1 MDFNTERIKTLLTEI
16 EQYRRR
22 TVADY
27 SESQKVNYIES
38 KNECSL
44 LQNPNNHIIYAR
56 RGCGKTTLLLN
67 AKSMSQN
74 NYSIL
79 IECQKDEYN
88 DMSQYDVLLNVLLES
103 FEKLSSELCKEE
115 KKLIKRYF
123 SLKPFCFRPI
133 KYKKIKKI
141 YINIENTITL
151 LKNRINKL
159 IKLEDEYT
167 YTVDLD
173 STEKK
178 VQNSSQ
184 EFSLGAEVYGKL
196 SLSKQFLDSLFELDA
211 GLDISGKFNT
221 EFNIST
227 YKEAT
232 TTKKGTKTITV
243 KKSDKII
250 QLKKTLISF
259 YSDFKKILEKA
270 IFYYLDDFYQIKK
283 EYHPYLIHFLH
294 DISKS
299 SVSRSFCFNLVA
311 LPNSLKINF
320 DNRITFSLKDDFSII
335 KMDFSLSNMNELKN
349 QLFAITE
356 KIQNN
361 QQIKKEEFINF
372 FNNEDTINYLI
383 MATGGIPRDFMS
395 GLSYA
400 ISLAAQNR
408 NEKIDKNIIFEIV
421 KSLRDDKEK
430 NYEKDSDLPLDI
442 INKAVDMLK
451 TEVVEGL
458 KTNIILYPIEQI
470 TGNHEIIL
478 NNLINLTYLHVI
490 KDSITSENTKK
501 KCRAF
506 LIDMTFW
513 GTSRKTPGFD
523 IRTFWK
529 KAEKSRLSVISQSKV
544 WSFSE
549 SDIELLFTVNK

>member
-1 MDFNTERIKTLLTEI
+1 MNFNTDEIRTLLTDI
-16 EQYRRR
+16 DQYRRR

-27 SESQKVNYIES
+27 TDSLRVNYIES

-44 LQNPNNHIIYAR
+44 LQTPNNHIIYAR

-67 AKSMSQN
+67 AKAVSQN
-74 NYSIL
+74 NYSVL

-88 DMSQYDVLLNVLLES
+88 YMSQYDVLLNLLLDS
-103 FEKLSSELCKEE
+103 FEKLSSELQNEQ
-115 KKLIKRYF
+115 KKLRKQYI
-123 SLKPFCFRPI
+123 SLKSCKFSPVKFFR
-133 KYKKIKKI
+133 KKSSYSNMLKI
-141 YINIENTITL
+141 INLI
-151 LKNRINKL
+151 KNRLNKL
-159 IKLEDEYT
+159 IEQEEYT
-167 YTVDLD
+167 YVVDLNYKESNVYNSSEKYAFDVD
-173 STEKK
+173 SHSKMSLSPSL
-178 VQNSSQ
+178 QNS
-184 EFSLGAEVYGKL
+184 FM
-196 SLSKQFLDSLFELDA
+196 ELDT
-211 GLDISGKFNT
+211 GLNVSGKAHT
-221 EFNIST
+221 EASNSFL
-227 YKEAT
+227 KET
-232 TTKKGTKTITV
+232 TTNTSGTKEITI
-243 KKSDKII
+243 KKSELII
-250 QLKKTLISF
+250 KLKKLLISF
-259 YSDFKKILEKA
+259 YSDFKETFEKS

-299 SVSRSFCFNLVA
+299 ATNRSFCFNLVA

-320 DNRITFSLKDDFSII
+320 DNHTTFSLKDDFSIV

-349 QLFAITE
+349 QLFTITE
-356 KIQNN
+356 KIQSS
-361 QQIKKEEFINF
+361 QQIKKEDFNNF

-400 ISLAAQNR
+400 ITLASQTESKN
-408 NEKIDKNIIFEIV
+408 IDKDIIFEIV
-421 KSLRDDKEK
+421 KSLRDDKE
-430 NYEKDSDLPLDI
+430 NNFEKDSDLPKEI
-442 INKAVDMLK
+442 INKAVDMIK

-458 KTNIILYPIEQI
+458 KTNIILYPIELI

-490 KDSITSENTKK
+490 KDSITSENNKK

-513 GTSRKTPGFD
+513 GTTRKTPGFD

-544 WSFSE
+544 WNFSE
-549 SDIELLFTVNK
+549 SDIELLFH